1 MLGNYFKYIF
11 LEDYSLTPVE
21 EKDIFK
27 LKFPSILS
35 GKDIMAYINTK
46 YKEAKNINKDKIL
59 NIDKCFLKLMEILY
73 LK

>member
-1 MLGNYFKYIF
+1 MLRNYFKYIF

-35 GKDIMAYINTK
+35 GKDIMEYINTK
-46 YKEAKNINKDKIL
+46 YKEEKTLIKI
-59 NIDKCFLKLMEILY
+59 KY
-73 LK
+73 